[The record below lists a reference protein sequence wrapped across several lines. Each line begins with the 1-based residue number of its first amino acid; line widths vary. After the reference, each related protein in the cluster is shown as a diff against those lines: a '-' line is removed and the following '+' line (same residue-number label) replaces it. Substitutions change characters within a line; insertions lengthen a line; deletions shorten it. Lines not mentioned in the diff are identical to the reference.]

1 MNFLRRVGLLCCLAL
16 PLHAAEPLQLRLL
29 TEDYP
34 PFNMQLADGRIG
46 GLSSD
51 IVREILRRAGI
62 GYRIELL
69 PWVRAYN
76 SAVLEPNTCVYSTT
90 RTEQREH
97 QLQWIGPVV
106 ENPWVLYGRDD
117 GPQELSNL
125 EAARRYRLG
134 GYSGDAEAQYL
145 IARGFEVDLASND
158 LQNLRKLLAGRID
171 LWATGK
177 YLGAALIA
185 REKATGLRPLLTFN
199 SVFLYLACNQMMAD
213 GTVRLLNEHL
223 RGMHKDGTVARI
235 NARYLND

>member
-1 MNFLRRVGLLCCLAL
+1 MNFLRRVGLLCCLVL

-34 PFNMQLADGRIG
+34 PFSMQLADGRIG

-134 GYSGDAEAQYL
+134 GYSGDAVAQYL
-145 IARGFEVDLASND
+145 ISRGFEVDLASND
-158 LQNLRKLLAGRID
+158 VQNLRKLQAGRID

-177 YLGAALIA
+177 YLGAALVA
-185 REKATGLRPLLTFN
+185 REKAARLRPLLTFN
-199 SVFLYLACNQMMAD
+199 TTFLYLACNQMMAD

>member
-1 MNFLRRVGLLCCLAL
+1 MNFLHCVGLLSCLSL
-16 PLHAAEPLQLRLL
+16 PLYAAEPLQLRLL
-29 TEDYP
+29 TEDFP
-34 PFNMQLADGRIG
+34 PFSMLREDGQVD

-51 IVREILRRAGI
+51 IVREMMRRAGI
-62 GYRIELL
+62 AYRIELL

-76 SAVLEPNTCVYSTT
+76 RAVLEPNTCVYSTT
-90 RTEQREH
+90 RTEQREP
-97 QLQWIGPVV
+97 QLKWIGPVV
-106 ENPWVLYGRDD
+106 ENQWVLYGRDD
-117 GPQELSNL
+117 GPKELRSL

-134 GYSGDAEAQYL
+134 GYTGDAEAQYL

-223 RGMHKDGTVARI
+223 RGMHKDGTVDKI